1 MDANSPEAQN
11 YMLELYQM
19 TSGDINAQVSMYDV
33 GAAMGLEKNDAGKL
47 AEDLIGHGLVA
58 VKTLSG
64 GVGITDL
71 GIEKAQS
78 AAGAGPTAA
87 ATTDLGKGPVMEEK
101 TIEAMAP
108 LIKEIQTRISRNEA
122 AYGQIEEMVMDL
134 KTMEVQLLS
143 PRPKTAIVREI
154 LRSLHA
160 TLNATG
166 ESDITEKI
174 GKMLA
179 V

>member
-1 MDANSPEAQN
+1 MDANSPETQD
-11 YMLELYQM
+11 YLLELYQM
-19 TSGDINAQVSMYDV
+19 TTGDINAQVSMYDV
-33 GAAMGLEKNDAGKL
+33 GAAIGMEKNDAGKL
-47 AEDLIGHGLVA
+47 AEDLIGDGLVA

-64 GVGITDL
+64 GIGITDL

-78 AAGAGPTAA
+78 AAGAGPTTA
-87 ATTDLGKGPVMEEK
+87 ATIDLGKGPVMEEK
-101 TIEAMAP
+101 AMEVMAP

-166 ESDITEKI
+166 ESDITAKI
-174 GKMLA
+174 GKMLSA
-179 V
+179 

>member
-1 MDANSPEAQN
+1 MDTNSPVAQN
-11 YMLELYQM
+11 YVLELYQM
-19 TSGDINAQVSMYDV
+19 TAGDINAQVSMYDV
-33 GAAMGLEKNDAGKL
+33 GAAIGLEKNDAGKL
-47 AEDLIGHGLVA
+47 AEDLIGDGLVA

-64 GVGITDL
+64 GIGITDL

-78 AAGAGPTAA
+78 TPGAGPAAA
-87 ATTDLGKGPVMEEK
+87 ATIDLGKGPVMEK
-101 TIEAMAP
+101 KAIDAIAP
-108 LIKEIQTRISRNEA
+108 LIKEIQNRISRNEA
-122 AYGQIEEMVMDL
+122 TYEQIEEMVMDL

-143 PRPKTAIVREI
+143 PRPKTAIVREV

-160 TLNATG
+160 TLNAAG

-179 V
+179 A